1 MCQRNIEVCSCNH
14 CCSGKAMSITYSEC
28 VCVALVIQ
36 HTMHMHYIVI
46 CSVFDSTIFFYV
58 ISWTTQFLKKLT
70 EPFPCPNRYGLH
82 YLPHLVFPLQ
92 FPELVI
98 KWFSFPPVFSF
109 SSPSP
114 YFVLLSMP
122 LTGFTHNSTHPTS
135 PPCLLLHF
143 NSLPILFFPDII

>member
-28 VCVALVIQ
+28 VCSLSYPAHNAYALYCHLRRVWLHHIFLC
-36 HTMHMHYIVI
+36 HLMNN
-46 CSVFDSTIFFYV
+46 TIF
-58 ISWTTQFLKKLT
+58 KKLT